1 MQKRGE
7 LYNLL
12 VSLLLILIGYPFFTG
27 KNLGGM
33 IFAGFF
39 TWVLISAVYAVSK
52 DAKRNLIVSLI
63 LGIPAVTVLWADQ
76 FLDNNFLDILGF
88 LFMTSFT
95 FFTVF
100 CIIAYILKAKRV
112 TGDILAGAA
121 SAYLLLGVSWG
132 LLYAFLEFMQPGSF
146 MISENLVRD
155 MTEIGWSVFNYF
167 SFVTLTT
174 LGYGDVCPVSIHAQS
189 LAILEAATGVLFTA
203 LLVSRLVGM
212 YLHQM
217 RQGPGDPV

>member
-1 MQKRGE
+1 MGKRGE

-12 VSLLLILIGYPFFTG
+12 ISLLLILIGYPFFTG
-27 KNLGGM
+27 KSLAGV

-52 DAKRNLIVSLI
+52 DARRNLVVSLI
-63 LGIPAVTVLWADQ
+63 LGIPAVATLWADQ
-76 FLDNNFLDILGF
+76 FLDNHFLDIFGF
-88 LFMTSFT
+88 LFMTAFT

-100 CIIAYILKAKRV
+100 CIITYIIKAKKV
-112 TGDILAGAA
+112 TGNILAGAA

-132 LLYAFLEFMQPGSF
+132 ILYAFLEFLQPGSF

-174 LGYGDVCPVSIHAQS
+174 IGYGDVVPVSTHAQS